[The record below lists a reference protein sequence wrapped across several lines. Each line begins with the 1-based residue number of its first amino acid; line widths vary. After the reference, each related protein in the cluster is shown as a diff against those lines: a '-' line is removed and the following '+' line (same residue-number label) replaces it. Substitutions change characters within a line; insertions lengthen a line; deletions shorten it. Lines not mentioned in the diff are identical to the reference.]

1 MSWIALVSSL
11 AKLFAEAIGAIRDWN
26 LIGTGEARGRAASDA
41 AHARAAS
48 EQGEAMRQIA
58 DKPAARA
65 EVDRRLE
72 EGSA

>member
-1 MSWIALVSSL
+1 MSWIALISGL
-11 AKLFAEAIGAIRDWN
+11 AKLFADAISAIRDWK
-26 LIGTGEARGRAASDA
+26 LIGVGEARGRAASDA

-48 EQGEAMRQIA
+48 ERGEAMREIA
-58 DKPAARA
+58 GKPAERA

>member
-1 MSWIALVSSL
+1 MSWIALVSGL
-11 AKLFAEAIGAIRDWN
+11 AKLFADAVSALRDWKLIGA
-26 LIGTGEARGRAASDA
+26 GEAQGRAASDA

-48 EQGEAMRQIA
+48 ERGEAMRQIA
-58 DKPAARA
+58 GNPPARA